1 MKWFQSSFL
10 FIYLAVFTLSCN
22 SVFVPS
28 KAEYEDYKITDSLG
42 KDSSLAMLMK
52 PYKDSVYEIMKEVV
66 GIVDYPLERKK
77 PESPLGNFVADAIL
91 YSAKQK
97 FNTHIDAA
105 FVNHSGIRINTLPKG
120 PVSKENIFEL
130 MPFENALITQQLKG
144 TQLQQFLDFIAQEG
158 GWPSAGIKMQIQNK
172 KAVNILIGGKQLVP
186 DNTYT
191 LAYSDFIANGGDN
204 AVMLISIPQHNI
216 GYLLRD
222 AIFDYI
228 KYLNVEGKNIS
239 AQIENR
245 ISHVQ

>member
-1 MKWFQSSFL
+1 
-10 FIYLAVFTLSCN
+10 
-22 SVFVPS
+22 
-28 KAEYEDYKITDSLG
+28 
-42 KDSSLAMLMK
+42 
-52 PYKDSVYEIMKEVV
+52 
-66 GIVDYPLERKK
+66 
-77 PESPLGNFVADAIL
+77 L

-105 FVNHSGIRINTLPKG
+105 FVNHSGIRITTLPKG
-120 PVSKENIFEL
+120 PVSKGNIFEL
-130 MPFENALITQQLKG
+130 MPFDNALITQQLKG

-172 KAVNILIGGKQLVP
+172 KAVNILVGGKPVVP

-191 LAYSDFIANGGDN
+191 VAYSDFIANGGDN
-204 AVMLISIPQHNI
+204 ATMLVGISQNSI

-228 KYLNVEGKNIS
+228 KNLKAHGKSIS

-245 ISHVQ
+245 ITHVQ